1 VIFRQSPPDDTLRAA
16 LDSVFAGPAYRWIER
31 PDPLRLLREW
41 AWRLSDWLTA
51 LREGNPIWYRALL
64 IGLIVLLLVILSH
77 AAWIFW
83 QTLRG
88 ATRADDAAAA
98 ESPMSRR
105 DARQLRA
112 DAEQAAQAGRYAE
125 ALRLGFHALVLEL
138 DAGGSVAYSSG
149 KTPVEYA
156 REARLSPTD
165 RGRLS
170 ALVGSLYR
178 HVYGAVPCTADEC
191 GRWLAEARGRWDAAA
206 P

>member
-16 LDSVFAGPAYRWIER
+16 LDSVFAGPAYRWIDR
-31 PDPLRLLREW
+31 PDPLRLLRDW
-41 AWRLSDWLTA
+41 AFRLSDWIAA
-51 LREGNPIWYRALL
+51 LREGNPLWYRALL
-64 IGLIVLLLVILSH
+64 IGLIGLLLVILGH

-88 ATRADDAAAA
+88 ATRTDEAAAP
-98 ESPMSRR
+98 ESPISRR
-105 DARQLRA
+105 DARHLRA
-112 DAEQAAQAGRYAE
+112 DAEQAAHAGRYAE

-149 KTPVEYA
+149 KTPGEYA

-178 HVYGAVPCTADEC
+178 HVYGAVPCTAEEC